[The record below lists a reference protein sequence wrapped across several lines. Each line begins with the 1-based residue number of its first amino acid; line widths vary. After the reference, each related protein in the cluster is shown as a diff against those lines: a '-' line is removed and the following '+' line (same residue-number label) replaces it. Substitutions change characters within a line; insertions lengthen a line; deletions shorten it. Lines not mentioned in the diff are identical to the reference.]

1 MKALAILACAVALA
15 LAPAGAGAQEAK
27 APVKKVAAKKAPA
40 KAAKAKP
47 RAVKAGKGEKVC
59 RYRFPSGE
67 RRAWVCKKEQPCC
80 AWDAI
85 SYVKCGSTITGCL

>member
-1 MKALAILACAVALA
+1 MTRNLVSVAFALA
-15 LAPAGAGAQEAK
+15 LMLAPSALLAQGAPTKPATAK
-27 APVKKVAAKKAPA
+27 APAAQS
-40 KAAKAKP
+40 
-47 RAVKAGKGEKVC
+47 VKAGKDEKVC

-67 RRAWVCKKEQPCC
+67 LRTWVCKKEQPCC